1 MRRLLFT
8 FLTVTYFCF
17 SQTLS
22 IESDSSITINPNS
35 SATIDG
41 LQLAPSAAFTIAG
54 PNAFDCTSTTIAVG
68 DNSSI
73 NRVYIMTDEPSDYLE
88 VVSFSYKASELNGI
102 SESDLVLEVQDGNGY
117 GRMFSLPLTKQTTL

>member
-41 LQLAPSAAFTIAG
+41 LQLAPSAAFTIAR